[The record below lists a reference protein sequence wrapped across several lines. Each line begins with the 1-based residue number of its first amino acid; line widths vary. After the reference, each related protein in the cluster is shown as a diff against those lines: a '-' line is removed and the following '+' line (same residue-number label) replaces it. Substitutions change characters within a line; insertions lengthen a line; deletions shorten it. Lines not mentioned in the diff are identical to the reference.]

1 MTTGL
6 RDTALNIVNRVRR
19 KLGYN
24 AVTDFSSKNAQM
36 LLEMLNEVVSEVS
49 DDGDWPEMFREVLV
63 TAQSSVGEYEVAV
76 SGLVQNVYEIGFQ
89 NQIAPLE
96 PRDIKDL
103 RLWQRLGNTGEPR
116 QFAIV
121 GVDASSG
128 NPKFRVHPIPG
139 ASQAGETFDIAY
151 YQKPEALTT
160 AQGSVTVPFPAE
172 LLFKGLYAKALLE
185 ENGGE
190 RSAEYQTAYTEY
202 IKDRRETLRRFTA
215 DTGSDIYIIPGHR

>member
-24 AVTDFSSKNAQM
+24 AVTDFSSKNARM

-49 DDGDWPEMFREVLV
+49 DEGDWPEMYREVFV
-63 TAQSSVGEYEVAV
+63 TASSSVGEYEVRV
-76 SGLVQNVYEIGFQ
+76 SGLVQSVYEIGFQ
-89 NQIAPLE
+89 NQIAALE

-121 GVDASSG
+121 GVNASSG
-128 NPKFRVHPIPG
+128 NPLFRVHPIPG
-139 ASQAGETFDIAY
+139 SSQAGETFDVAY

-160 AQGSVTVPFPAE
+160 AQGGVTVPFPSE

-190 RSAEYQTAYTEY
+190 RSTEYQTAYTEY
-202 IKDRRETLRRFTA
+202 IRDRRETLRRFTA
-215 DTGSDIYIIPGHR
+215 DTGSDIYIIPRFR